1 MAEYPELVNE
11 ALSKFFERA
20 SDAVATQKDRRE
32 RDERAANNPDDLD
45 ADASGGD
52 PEAYEEAAQQL
63 IGEAEP
69 EGEAPSQGISAE
81 SPYSLEEKALS
92 LVCSHSVHCAA
103 HNIAGFVTGFIPAF
117 LFRYVF
123 FDSIALSASPAVSRW
138 EQSVRFGLTV
148 GALRCAL
155 RAVRC
160 ILHAYRARRWVQQHK
175 LVHAR
180 NNTPID
186 SEDGDCCGESALRRG
201 IPRPAAREFS
211 FPWHSLAMLVACIA
225 VVWKKQLLHGIFAE

>member
-1 MAEYPELVNE
+1 M
-11 ALSKFFERA
+11 
-20 SDAVATQKDRRE
+20 
-32 RDERAANNPDDLD
+32 
-45 ADASGGD
+45 
-52 PEAYEEAAQQL
+52 
-63 IGEAEP
+63 
-69 EGEAPSQGISAE
+69 
-81 SPYSLEEKALS
+81 
-92 LVCSHSVHCAA
+92 
-103 HNIAGFVTGFIPAF
+103 
-117 LFRYVF
+117 
-123 FDSIALSASPAVSRW
+123 
-138 EQSVRFGLTV
+138 
-148 GALRCAL
+148 
-155 RAVRC
+155 RC